1 MKNLPRSRDLE
12 ILKRLAPDPD
22 PKVWEAVL
30 ERLPKEALEEVYQQE
45 MFAQFAG
52 EGNWERLEYIEEFLD
67 SRDSS

>member
-12 ILKRLAPDPD
+12 ILKRLARDPD
-22 PKVWEAVL
+22 PKVWEAAL